1 MPPTQ
6 ASSRCKF
13 ATWISS
19 HSEAVDGGSTRQDR
33 AAGVWRDPPAR
44 LVVGRT
50 DDRVHGLRRLCCVCD
65 VGGVPERA
73 LHLRPVSFP
82 VLLARAVGILSPR
95 VVRTETGLVA
105 GARAVLAGAADPA
118 VPRSVSLHLL
128 LLPRCLLQGVL
139 DGPGVVH
146 GG

>member
-1 MPPTQ
+1 
-6 ASSRCKF
+6 
-13 ATWISS
+13 ATCISS
-19 HSEAVDGGSTRQDR
+19 HSEAVDGGSARQDR

-105 GARAVLAGAADPA
+105 GARGGLARAGGSAAAPA
-118 VPRSVSLHLL
+118 ASLHLL
-128 LLPRCLLQGVL
+128 
-139 DGPGVVH
+139 
-146 GG
+146 